1 MLCSRNRPNR
11 PENRS
16 SRHGHNSSRGC
27 RCRPRHPQ
35 GSRELSHRWCPAGS
49 TSGQAGSP
57 CQRRSPPRTSRI
69 ELRQKWSSNRSEAS
83 LAIPFCH
90 SMELIAAIFGARV
103 GALRPS
109 AWRKLA
115 VWTAVRDCLIVSGC
129 GLLAVV
135 ARRFSHPAP
144 RAKPF
149 RHPMKWV
156 FWDFASAASGSIVAQ
171 RMADTCTPECSTGV
185 LSYAWVKASA
195 ACNSCKGPL
204 PCNEGKTISPDDET
218 GTSHLRPGAS
228 GSTAVQRMAD
238 TRTPGCST
246 GLQTSAWVR
255 ASAPGNSCK
264 VSVSENLTT

>member
-1 MLCSRNRPNR
+1 MS
-11 PENRS
+11 PEPS
-16 SRHGHNSSRGC
+16 
-27 RCRPRHPQ
+27 Q
-35 GSRELSHRWCPAGS
+35 GNQELSRRWCPAGS

-57 CQRRSPPRTSRI
+57 CQRRSPPRTSRT

-115 VWTAVRDCLIVSGC
+115 VWTAVRNCLIVSGC

-149 RHPMKWV
+149 RHPMKL
-156 FWDFASAASGSIVAQ
+156 
-171 RMADTCTPECSTGV
+171 V
-185 LSYAWVKASA
+185 L
-195 ACNSCKGPL
+195 
-204 PCNEGKTISPDDET
+204 
-218 GTSHLRPGAS
+218 GTLLRPLLGALW
-228 GSTAVQRMAD
+228 
-238 TRTPGCST
+238 P
-246 GLQTSAWVR
+246 SAWRTLAVWCR
-255 ASAPGNSCK
+255 ACGA
-264 VSVSENLTT
+264 LLFL